1 MCLLVNFNPGLFD
14 VCLRT
19 ELMSHMFSFRRYCQM
34 VFQSVSALPVL
45 RENSSCPAFFLTLD
59 TVFHISH
66 FGRYVLVIPV
76 VWSSLFV
83 CVCVC
88 VCVCEIVL
96 MFPSS
101 SNSHTLWN
109 NKCKTPFTMTD
120 SKSKKMPPLDILV
133 TEKDRNKL
141 LLLLLAENES
151 TRWQ

>member
-88 VCVCEIVL
+88 VCEIVL

-141 LLLLLAENES
+141 LLLLLAENEA